1 MNKTNKIFQLA
12 ARGFGILLVVL
23 LISIFVSPMLINL
36 EPVKDKILAY
46 VSEKTKGELLYNK
59 VDILYF
65 PRPHAVIH
73 QATLSLPGNIK
84 GKLAWLKVYPAI
96 FPLFFGNVQI
106 KSFRIQTPDL
116 ELKLP
121 FRQKNKIAKHNIFP
135 MQPVKKVLS
144 GILQYSLSNFSNTVI
159 HIQNGNLNIYDENRI
174 IFKFQNITAHTK
186 ISSKKFKINL
196 TGKSNLWNN
205 ISVNGWVNPHSLASN
220 GKISLTH
227 FLPSKLADYIFPDAD
242 WKIANGDI
250 NLNLDFR
257 SDKHHAVH
265 AKVQSRKS
273 HLTLLQGKD
282 KFVLQAKSLICKLD
296 MDEERTKVDLSNF
309 ILDYPKL
316 SASGH
321 LILNRMTEQ
330 VSLDIDARTVDVGS
344 TRKVALV
351 LSENRGIT
359 KDIFEIVR
367 GGNVPEIS
375 FKSFGKSLADLG
387 KMENIFIRGN
397 LRDGNIFVPA
407 ALLDLK
413 DVNGSVTISNG
424 ILMGENI
431 TSRLGNSYGHSGIL
445 RLGFEKN
452 IPFYVETNI
461 QADLA
466 QLPPILKRLVKYK
479 PFLKELSYI
488 KKVSGSAVGKMVL
501 DGSTQSVDVNVY
513 ASKFNLRGRYGRI
526 PYPLQIKGERFVY
539 QDTQISFDKLTTKI
553 GKSLFSKVSGGIT
566 WENEP
571 HLYIKSPLAKLQM
584 GEIYPWFL
592 SYKNTAA
599 IFKDF
604 KVTHGIT
611 TLSDINLDGP
621 VLHPMNWRINMKGEV
636 ENILI
641 KSTLSP
647 DPISVANGKFDI
659 IESAIPGTVKNNVII
674 ESANLAWGNSLFASE
689 GSIIF
694 SQEGLWLHT
703 ELATDQIGWDRVDQV
718 IEYVS
723 QKRDPGPAEKP
734 WTLPVESVF
743 RIKTDNFTWGD
754 LKFSPAYANI
764 FVKDKKTFIDFAK
777 ASLCG
782 ISISGSIKISSTKM
796 ELHLYPM
803 AENQPL
809 DQTVTCQWGKN
820 QLVTGNFN
828 LSGKLFA
835 ISNSKEI
842 GKVLNG
848 KLKFFATDGRIYRY
862 EALAKIFAL
871 LNLSEIFRG
880 KLPDVVKEGF
890 AYNSIQADGKLENGK
905 FIFKEFV
912 IDGSSMT
919 TVCEGYIDLVRDEMD
934 MVVLVAPF
942 KTVDYIIKHIPLVN
956 QILGGKLV
964 SIPFRVKGNPSD
976 PDIIPLSPT
985 AIGAGVFGIIKRT
998 LKLPVTIFQPL
1009 ISGKNGIIAE
1019 DPIYHKGP

>member
-1 MNKTNKIFQLA
+1 
-12 ARGFGILLVVL
+12 LVVL
-23 LISIFVSPMLINL
+23 LIFVLVSPMLINL

-73 QATLSLPGNIK
+73 QATLALPGNIK
-84 GKLAWLKVYPAI
+84 GKLAWVKVYPAI

-121 FRQKNKIAKHNIFP
+121 FRQNNKTAKQNIFSV
-135 MQPVKKVLS
+135 QSIRKALS
-144 GILQYSLSNFSNTVI
+144 GIFQYSLSNLSNTVI

-186 ISSKKFKINL
+186 ISSKKFKIDL
-196 TGKSNLWNN
+196 TGKSNLWDN

-227 FLPSKLADYIFPDAD
+227 FLPSKLADYIFPDTD

-273 HLTLLQGKD
+273 YLTLLQEKD

-296 MDEERTKVDLSNF
+296 MNEERTKVDLSNF
-309 ILDYPKL
+309 IFDYPKL
-316 SASGH
+316 SASGL
-321 LILNRMTEQ
+321 LILNRMTKQ

-344 TRKVALV
+344 TRKVALA

-359 KDIFEIVR
+359 KDIFDIVR
-367 GGNVPEIS
+367 GGNVPKIS
-375 FKSFGKSLADLG
+375 FKSFGRSSADLG
-387 KMENIFIRGN
+387 KMENIFIRGK

-413 DVNGSVTISNG
+413 DVDGSVTISNG
-424 ILMGENI
+424 ILFGENI
-431 TSRLGNSYGHSGIL
+431 KSRLGNSYGHSGIL

-452 IPFYVETNI
+452 IPFYVETI
-461 QADLA
+461 VQADLV
-466 QLPPILKRLVKYK
+466 QLPPILTRLVKYQ
-479 PFLKELSYI
+479 PFLNELSHI
-488 KKVSGSAVGKMVL
+488 KKVSGTAVGKMIL
-501 DGSTQSVDVNVY
+501 DGSTQSVDVGVY
-513 ASKFNLRGRYGRI
+513 ASKINLSGRYGRI

-539 QDTQISFDKLTTKI
+539 KDTHISFDKLNTNI
-553 GKSLFSKVSGGIT
+553 GKSLFSQVSGGIT
-566 WENEP
+566 WGKEP

-584 GEIYPWFL
+584 KEIYPWFL

-641 KSTLSP
+641 KATLSP
-647 DPISVANGKFDI
+647 DPISVANVKFDI
-659 IESAIPGTVKNNVII
+659 IESAVPKTVKNNVII
-674 ESANLAWGNSLFASE
+674 ESANLAWGNSLFTSE

-694 SQEGLWLHT
+694 SKKGLWLHT
-703 ELATDQIGWDRVDQV
+703 ELATDQIGWDRVDQI
-718 IEYVS
+718 IEYVNKKKEP
-723 QKRDPGPAEKP
+723 QPDEKP
-734 WTLPVESVF
+734 WTLPVEGVF
-743 RIKTDNFTWGD
+743 RIKSDHFIWGD
-754 LKFSPAYANI
+754 LTFNPVYADI
-764 FVKDKKTFIDFAK
+764 FVRDNKVFIDFTK
-777 ASLCG
+777 AHLCG
-782 ISISGSIKISSTKM
+782 ISVPGSIKISSTGM
-796 ELHLYPM
+796 ELYLYPT
-803 AENQPL
+803 AENRQL
-809 DQTVTCQWGKN
+809 DQTVTCHWGKN
-820 QLVTGNFN
+820 QLVTGKFN
-828 LSGKLFA
+828 LSGQLFA

-848 KLKFFATDGRIYRY
+848 KLKFFATDGSIYRY
-862 EALAKIFAL
+862 DTLAKIFAL

-880 KLPDVVKEGF
+880 KLPDMVKQGF

-905 FIFKEFV
+905 FVFNEFV
-912 IDGSSMT
+912 IDGASMT
-919 TVCEGYIDLVRDEMD
+919 TVCEGYIDLARDKMD

-964 SIPFRVKGNPSD
+964 SIPFRVKGNPAD

-985 AIGAGVFGIIKRT
+985 AIGAGVLGIIKRT

-1009 ISGKNGIIAE
+1009 VSGKNGIIAE